1 VRFVSETAERLAVST
16 AATLTS
22 RHGRTR
28 VSTRSLT
35 MNGSALLIL
44 ASVVACDQV
53 LVREPKP
60 ADIAGVYQLAS
71 ATREFLRSAK
81 GYTSIP
87 DSTIE
92 LRADGTLI
100 VRDLPDC
107 LVSGFGD
114 PHGRFLSGRG
124 TWELQKAFV
133 GYGLNWVISPGDSLP
148 AGGYSGPWVAI
159 RRRSSPYDLEMSVGD
174 PDSGET
180 VRYERAHK

>member
-1 VRFVSETAERLAVST
+1 
-16 AATLTS
+16 
-22 RHGRTR
+22 
-28 VSTRSLT
+28 

-124 TWELQKAFV
+124 TWELQKAVV

-159 RRRSSPYDLEMSVGD
+159 RRRSPPYDLEMSVGD

-180 VRYERAHK
+180 VRYERPHK